1 MDLRKILLEHWI
13 CGSFFLWHLT
23 SSSQLVI
30 KKSSYIKFSHSKWG
44 QCFSEKFIIMNKK
57 YVIWWHFDDGLRVRG
72 QEPEKKETTNSTS
85 GILIFFLFK
94 KVKFHRFKKKA
105 LIIILQFFKGFF
117 LSGSIK
123 FFNSFEDF
131 FFNVQ
136 FWIFVSEIWIE
147 EFFKDAKQIFNY
159 IDLENWYS
167 KKIS

>member
-44 QCFSEKFIIMNKK
+44 QCFSEKFIILNKK
-57 YVIWWHFDDGLRVRG
+57 HVIWWHFDDNLRVRG
-72 QEPEKKETTNSTS
+72 QESEKKKQQIPHL
-85 GILIFFLFK
+85 GFFF
-94 KVKFHRFKKKA
+94 RFKKKT

-123 FFNSFEDF
+123 TFNSFEDF

-136 FWIFVSEIWIE
+136 FWMFVSEIWLE